1 METTVGFDTATR
13 VYSQLVGNMAT
24 DGNSAKKY
32 WYYVKLMGRSVSR
45 ISLEVALQ
53 THPNVVVLGED
64 IEARKATL
72 IDIVR
77 EIADAVCERAINGKN
92 YGIVLVPEG
101 AIGYIPELRT
111 LISEMNHLFSE
122 GVPATAVPE
131 KLTPWSQAVLQYLP
145 ALIRQQLFLER
156 ESSGAVQL
164 SQINTERLLAELVGE
179 ELNARK
185 AKNRYNG
192 KYATICSSF
201 GYQARCS
208 LPSNFDCCYGST
220 LGATAGALIAGG
232 FHGYMATV
240 RNLASPTSAWEPAGV
255 PLTAVMSVPTPSV
268 SLAAQGSSN
277 LGSSSSST
285 NSTAVGIRPT
295 IPSSPVDVHGGAFQ
309 HLLQQTSAWRKGE
322 YYANPGPIQFA
333 GSTADS
339 RTACLALER
348 HQYMKRIE
356 LLRTKL
362 DMIRDICR
370 PGVSDSLLDAAV
382 SGISSLADILNVIK
396 QKE

>member
-1 METTVGFDTATR
+1 MGFDSATR

-77 EIADAVCERAINGKN
+77 EIADAVCERAVHGKN

-131 KLTPWSQAVLQYLP
+131 KLTPWSSAVLQYLP
-145 ALIRQQLFLER
+145 PLIRQQLFLER
-156 ESSGAVQL
+156 ESNGAVQL

-179 ELNARK
+179 ELSSRK
-185 AKNRYNG
+185 SKNRYNG

-208 LPSNFDCCYGST
+208 LPSNFDCCYAST

-240 RNLASPTSAWEPAGV
+240 RNLASVTTEWEPAGV
-255 PLTAVMSVPTPSV
+255 PFTALMSVPTPSV
-268 SLAAQGSSN
+268 SLTTPLASSSLSSSN
-277 LGSSSSST
+277 T
-285 NSTAVGIRPT
+285 TAVGIRPT

-309 HLLQQTSAWRKGE
+309 HLSQHAGEWRRGE
-322 YYANPGPIQFA
+322 FYANPGPIQYT

-339 RTACLALER
+339 RTACLSLER

-356 LLRTKL
+356 LLRAKL
-362 DMIRDICR
+362 DIIRDICR

-382 SGISSLADILNVIK
+382 SGISSLADILGVIK